1 MQRFMMKC
9 TCSFY
14 VITNGPNPEDLKGIF
29 EFPNGCKA
37 CGKQRKFR
45 CPKCGKQIKLLPV
58 KN

>member
-1 MQRFMMKC
+1 MMKC

-14 VITNGPNPEDLKGIF
+14 VITHGPNEEDLKGIF

-58 KN
+58 RN